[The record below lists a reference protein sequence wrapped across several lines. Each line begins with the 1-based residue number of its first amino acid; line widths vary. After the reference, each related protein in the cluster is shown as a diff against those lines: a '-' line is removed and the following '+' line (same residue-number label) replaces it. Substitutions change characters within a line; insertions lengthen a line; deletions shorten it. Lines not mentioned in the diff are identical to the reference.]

1 MSNTLAFDK
10 LVGISNPRFTPS
22 PALRSYGQL
31 SPLPISS
38 NVIYLQNGDGIDDS
52 DSIYASAVD
61 IKNPKHK
68 KVLLELKILEYFRKQ
83 CCEIENCLQPFS
95 MHLGGTQFFSE
106 DVSHMPVMKDTKIE
120 RAFNDLMAANWDELP
135 PPVVDS
141 VTKALSKSTEDK
153 TAHDALKNVFRAA
166 EAIEEFTGI
175 IMSLKMELTDVI
187 GMSECE
193 TIDRRMFKGIAD
205 DFRKICCIFGFI
217 WARKELSDEESGNGV
232 GNEK

>member
-1 MSNTLAFDK
+1 MAYRPCLGMCRLDRWNRAKAWGL
-10 LVGISNPRFTPS
+10 NPPKEVENL
-22 PALRSYGQL
+22 LR
-31 SPLPISS
+31 P
-38 NVIYLQNGDGIDDS
+38 D
-52 DSIYASAVD
+52 
-61 IKNPKHK
+61 
-68 KVLLELKILEYFRKQ
+68 
-83 CCEIENCLQPFS
+83 CLQPFS

-106 DVSHMPVMKDTKIE
+106 DVSHIPFMKDTKIE

-187 GMSECE
+187 GMSGENVKLLTEECSKALQMIFE
-193 TIDRRMFKGIAD
+193 RYAAYLASFGPEKSYLTKKVEMELGTKNGRVVTCPGSIHVS
-205 DFRKICCIFGFI
+205 CCIGSMEGGK
-217 WARKELSDEESGNGV
+217 RKDLYFSTFTKQFEKYQNGRH
-232 GNEK
+232 ERLQ